1 MNIIQKKLVESYATL
16 VMAERMTLEE
26 VPEAKLIGGVERP
39 IRSEVDIEI
48 ANRTI
53 AVLG

>member
-16 VMAERMTLEE
+16 VMAERMTIDE
-26 VPEAKLIGGVERP
+26 VPETKSVGTNVYA
-39 IRSEVDIEI
+39 IRSEVEVEI

-53 AVLG
+53 NAMG

>member
-1 MNIIQKKLVESYATL
+1 MNIIQKKLVDAYAVL

-26 VPEAKLIGGVERP
+26 VPETKLIGGVERP
-39 IRSEVDIEI
+39 ICPEVEIEI

-53 AVLG
+53 AAIG